1 MRQGLF
7 LLWIALAQ
15 MASPIQT
22 WGSSMDLARADSLRQ
37 SGKMVQALTLYRRLG
52 TETLTGC
59 DFARIEAGLGHIQ
72 WNAGNASEA
81 RPHLMAA
88 SGQCGTCPTAV
99 RTPLVLDIAHHLL
112 SSGWTSDAIDLL
124 EQELEWGPHAPALKE
139 VHLALARLHF
149 AEGHWQRTWEMA
161 SQIQVPEAAG
171 IALQSG
177 AMLGKGL
184 DELPLSEF
192 IRQAKPSQRCLV
204 TDELNHLH
212 TLLTAEDRYSEALV
226 LSRKINTL
234 TDPIADPTAWTLS
247 QLKVARSAE
256 LANKPLEAL
265 LAFHEA
271 GRTAELLDDLGLRA
285 RVARTQARFEE
296 SRGATASA
304 LRHLNLADSLT
315 LAVLNATKASKE
327 AKTFETH
334 AVLPLDPFELAAAE
348 AMTSGTNPGAW
359 PFASALILLGLLAA
373 GMRANELKRTLRR
386 ERVRSLRMQRMIQPQ
401 DHLDSVAAADL
412 IVNAEGGVEEILTRP
427 NRLDFED
434 IIASLEMDHGTNVE
448 WELQGDSEGQ
458 SAPEGLLSLLS
469 VTLKRLLVHTPK
481 DASIQGVIR
490 NDWHGIQVQLD
501 GPDSPSTQ
509 ELQRMF
515 AGGEHSSTWNP
526 VLVQIEKLAGR
537 FTVEKKATGELALTF
552 LLPHSEDQR
561 SPAN

>member
-1 MRQGLF
+1 
-7 LLWIALAQ
+7 
-15 MASPIQT
+15 
-22 WGSSMDLARADSLRQ
+22 
-37 SGKMVQALTLYRRLG
+37 
-52 TETLTGC
+52 
-59 DFARIEAGLGHIQ
+59 
-72 WNAGNASEA
+72 
-81 RPHLMAA
+81 
-88 SGQCGTCPTAV
+88 
-99 RTPLVLDIAHHLL
+99 
-112 SSGWTSDAIDLL
+112 
-124 EQELEWGPHAPALKE
+124 
-139 VHLALARLHF
+139 
-149 AEGHWQRTWEMA
+149 MA

-359 PFASALILLGLLAA
+359 PFACALILLGLLAA

>member
-15 MASPIQT
+15 MVSPIQT
-22 WGSSMDLARADSLRQ
+22 WGSPVDLARADSLRQ

-184 DELPLSEF
+184 DELPLSKF

-234 TDPIADPTAWTLS
+234 NDPIADPTAWTLS

-359 PFASALILLGLLAA
+359 PFACALILLGLLAA

>member
-1 MRQGLF
+1 MRQGLL

-22 WGSSMDLARADSLRQ
+22 WGSPVDLARADSLRQ

-99 RTPLVLDIAHHLL
+99 RTPLVLNIAHHLL

-359 PFASALILLGLLAA
+359 PFACALILLGLLAA

>member
-212 TLLTAEDRYSEALV
+212 TLLTAKDRYSEALV

-359 PFASALILLGLLAA
+359 PFACALILLGLLAA

>member
-1 MRQGLF
+1 MHQGLF
-7 LLWIALAQ
+7 LPWIALSL
-15 MASPIQT
+15 MAMPLHT
-22 WGSSMDLARADSLRQ
+22 WGSPVDLERADSLRQ
-37 SGKMVQALTLYRRLG
+37 SGKMVQALTLYRRLA

-59 DFARIEAGLGHIQ
+59 DFARIEAGMGHIQ

-88 SGQCGTCPTAV
+88 SAQCGTCPTTV
-99 RTPLVLDIAHHLL
+99 RSSLVLDISHHLL

-124 EQELEWGPHAPALKE
+124 EKELEWGPHAPAVND
-139 VHLALARLHF
+139 VHLLLAKLHF

-161 SQIQVPEAAG
+161 SQTPGPAATG
-171 IALQSG
+171 IALQAG
-177 AMLGKGL
+177 VMLGKSL
-184 DELPLSEF
+184 DELPLDEF
-192 IRQAKPSQRCLV
+192 IRQAKPSQRRVV

-212 TLLTAEDRYSEALV
+212 TLLTGEGRHAEALV
-226 LSRKINTL
+226 LSRKINSL
-234 TDPIADPTAWTLS
+234 TDPIADPKAWTLS
-247 QLKVARSAE
+247 QLNVARSAE

-285 RVARTQARFEE
+285 RVARAQARFEE
-296 SRGATASA
+296 SRGASASA

-315 LAVLNATKASKE
+315 LALLNATKTSKE

-334 AVLPLDPFELAAAE
+334 AVLPQDPFELAAAE
-348 AMTSGTNPGAW
+348 AMASGTNPGAW
-359 PFASALILLGLLAA
+359 PFACALILLGLLAA

-401 DHLDSVAAADL
+401 DALNGTVSADL
-412 IVNAEGGVEEILTRP
+412 AVNAAGCVEEILTRP

-434 IIASLEMDHGTNVE
+434 IIASLEMDHGTDVE
-448 WELQGDSEGQ
+448 WELQGNAEGQ

-469 VTLKRLLVHTPK
+469 VTVKRLLAHKPK

-490 NDWHGIQVQLD
+490 NDWHGIHVELD

-537 FTVEKKATGELALTF
+537 FTVEKKTTGELALTF
-552 LLPHSEDQR
+552 LLPHTGDQR

>member
-359 PFASALILLGLLAA
+359 PFACALILLGLLAA

>member
-234 TDPIADPTAWTLS
+234 NDPIADPTAWTLS

-359 PFASALILLGLLAA
+359 PFACALILLGLLAA

>member
-22 WGSSMDLARADSLRQ
+22 WGSSMDLARADSLRH

-359 PFASALILLGLLAA
+359 PFACALILLGLLAA

-401 DHLDSVAAADL
+401 DPLDSVAAADL
-412 IVNAEGGVEEILTRP
+412 IVNAEGGVEEILTRS

>member
-15 MASPIQT
+15 MVSPIQT
-22 WGSSMDLARADSLRQ
+22 WGSPVDLARADSLRQ

-234 TDPIADPTAWTLS
+234 NDPIADPTAWTLS

-359 PFASALILLGLLAA
+359 PFACALILLGLLAA

>member
-7 LLWIALAQ
+7 LLSIALAQ
-15 MASPIQT
+15 MALPLDTLGSPI
-22 WGSSMDLARADSLRQ
+22 DLGRADSLRQ
-37 SGKMVQALTLYRRLG
+37 SGKMVQALTLYRRLA

-59 DFARIEAGLGHIQ
+59 DHARIEAGLGHIQ

-81 RPHLMAA
+81 RSHLIAA

-99 RTPLVLDIAHHLL
+99 RSPLVLDIAHHLL
-112 SSGWTSDAIDLL
+112 SSGWTADAINLL
-124 EQELEWGPHAPALKE
+124 EQELEWGPHAPALDE
-139 VHLALARLHF
+139 VHLALAKMHF
-149 AEGHWQRTWEMA
+149 AEGQWQRTWEMA
-161 SQIQVPEAAG
+161 SHIPGTEASG
-171 IALQSG
+171 MALQAG
-177 AMLGKGL
+177 AMLGKAL
-184 DELPLSEF
+184 EELPLDNF
-192 IRQAKPSQRCLV
+192 IRQAKPSQRRVV
-204 TDELNHLH
+204 TDELNHLL
-212 TLLTAEDRYSEALV
+212 TLLTLEGRYTEALV

-234 TDPIADPTAWTLS
+234 TDPIADPAAWTLS
-247 QLKVARSAE
+247 QLNVAKSAE

-271 GRTAELLDDLGLRA
+271 GLTAELLDDLGLRA

-304 LRHLNLADSLT
+304 LRQLSLADSLT

-334 AVLPLDPFELAAAE
+334 AVLPQDPFELAAAE
-348 AMTSGTNPGAW
+348 AMASSTSPGAW
-359 PFASALILLGLLAA
+359 PFACALILLGLLAA

-386 ERVRSLRMQRMIQPQ
+386 ERVRSLRMQRMIQPE
-401 DHLDSVAAADL
+401 DSLNLDVSADL
-412 IVNAEGGVEEILTRP
+412 SVNAEGGVEEILTRP

-434 IIASLEMDHGTNVE
+434 IIASLEMDHGTHVE

-552 LLPHSEDQR
+552 LLPHTEDQR

>member
-1 MRQGLF
+1 MRQGLL

-359 PFASALILLGLLAA
+359 PFACALILLGLLAA

>member
-15 MASPIQT
+15 MVSPIQT
-22 WGSSMDLARADSLRQ
+22 WGSPVDLARADSLRQ

-359 PFASALILLGLLAA
+359 PFACALILLGLLAA

>member
-1 MRQGLF
+1 MRQGLL

-22 WGSSMDLARADSLRQ
+22 WGSPVDLARADSLRQ

-359 PFASALILLGLLAA
+359 PFACALILLGLLAA

>member
-15 MASPIQT
+15 MVSPIQT

-359 PFASALILLGLLAA
+359 PFACALILLGLLAA

>member
-348 AMTSGTNPGAW
+348 AMTSATNPGAW
-359 PFASALILLGLLAA
+359 PFACALILLGLLAA

-401 DHLDSVAAADL
+401 DPLDSVAAADL
-412 IVNAEGGVEEILTRP
+412 IVNAEGGVEEILTRS

>member
-359 PFASALILLGLLAA
+359 PFACALILLGLLAA

-401 DHLDSVAAADL
+401 DPLDSVAAADL
-412 IVNAEGGVEEILTRP
+412 IVNAEGGVEEILTRS

>member
-22 WGSSMDLARADSLRQ
+22 WGSSMDLARADSLRH

-359 PFASALILLGLLAA
+359 PFACALILLGLLAA

>member
-149 AEGHWQRTWEMA
+149 TEGHWQRTWEMA

-359 PFASALILLGLLAA
+359 PFACALILLGLLAA

>member
-22 WGSSMDLARADSLRQ
+22 WGSPVDLARADSLRQ

-234 TDPIADPTAWTLS
+234 NDPIADPTAWTLS

-359 PFASALILLGLLAA
+359 PFACALILLGLLAA

>member
-359 PFASALILLGLLAA
+359 PFACALILLGLLAA

-552 LLPHSEDQR
+552 LLPHSDDQR

>member
-22 WGSSMDLARADSLRQ
+22 WGSPVDLARADSLRQ

-212 TLLTAEDRYSEALV
+212 TLLTAKDRYSEALV

-359 PFASALILLGLLAA
+359 PFACALILLGLLAA